1 LVASGG
7 DPAEDKKSKRHAE
20 TVSDLCDMYL
30 ADASAGRILSKRQ
43 LPKKAATLVTDR
55 SRIES
60 HIKPLLGK
68 RSVKSITRFDVDD
81 FMHSVAQGKTAK
93 RASTGR
99 KRGVSNVRGGKGAA
113 SRTVGLLGAIFTY
126 AMRRGIRS
134 DNPVRGVERF
144 ADRQRLRRLTEEE
157 YLKIGTAHARA
168 VYENEW
174 PPLVAAA
181 QLLMVT
187 GWRTG
192 EVIGLRWE
200 EMDLTRRMVVL
211 GDTKTGQSVRPLS
224 KAACDILREQN
235 TKQGLV
241 FPAARGLGHMTGFA
255 KVWSRLVRLEGLPA
269 EVTPHVLRHSF
280 ASLAHDLGYSEPT
293 IASLLGHKGRSVTSR
308 YIHAADVVLLAAADA
323 VANRTLSMMG
333 MSSTSEVIEFRPAI
347 SAA

>member
-20 TVSDLCDMYL
+20 TLSDLCDMYL
-30 ADASAGRILSKRQ
+30 ADARAGRVLSKRKQ
-43 LPKKAATLVTDR
+43 AKKAATLITDG

-68 RSVKSITRFDVDD
+68 RSVKSITRSDVDD

-93 RASTGR
+93 RALTSK
-99 KRGVSNVRGGKGAA
+99 KRGLSNVRGGKGAA

-126 AMRRGIRS
+126 AIRRGIRS

-144 ADRQRLRRLTEEE
+144 ADGQRLRRLTEEE

-168 VYENEW
+168 AFNEW
-174 PPLVAAA
+174 PPLVGAA
-181 QLLMVT
+181 QLLIVT
-187 GWRTG
+187 GWRTN

-200 EMDLTRRMVVL
+200 EVDLTRRMAVL

-224 KAACDILREQN
+224 KAACDILRAQN

-241 FPAARGLGHMTGFA
+241 FPAARSSGHMTGFA
-255 KVWSRLVRLEGLPA
+255 KVWRRLVRAEGLAP

-323 VANRTLSMMG
+323 VAKRTLSMMG
-333 MSSTSEVIEFRPAI
+333 ISSTPEVIEFRQVN